1 MVLLSSIP
9 GPEKNVVIP
18 SLLFKAWI
26 DQKPTAKA
34 ELDQK
39 SVCNNGSNSDKAGF
53 ILRANL
59 SFPTLR
65 ITLSG
70 PKYLKKLRDTKVMKL
85 APSATK
91 GQ

>member
-39 SVCNNGSNSDKAGF
+39 SVCDNGSNSVKAGF
-53 ILRANL
+53 IL
-59 SFPTLR
+59 
-65 ITLSG
+65 
-70 PKYLKKLRDTKVMKL
+70 LK
-85 APSATK
+85 
-91 GQ
+91 G

>member
-34 ELDQK
+34 ELD
-39 SVCNNGSNSDKAGF
+39 S
-53 ILRANL
+53 
-59 SFPTLR
+59 
-65 ITLSG
+65 
-70 PKYLKKLRDTKVMKL
+70 PKVSL
-85 APSATK
+85 P
-91 GQ
+91 